1 MKRTAEPLR
10 DYLDFAIET
19 AWQAGKLTLGYYQQH
34 EIQAELKPDE
44 SPVTIADRLAE
55 EMIRE
60 QISRK
65 YPDHAIVGEE
75 YGAGETDDATHRWFI
90 DPIDG
95 TRSFVR
101 GIPLYAVLL
110 GLEINGRC
118 EVGVAYYPV
127 LKEML
132 AAATGEGCRWNGRAA
147 RVSQAA
153 TLKQGILTH
162 ANAAAFHSL
171 ERGPAFHRLQHAAGY
186 CAGWADAYA
195 YLLVATGRAEVALDP
210 IMSPWDCA
218 PFPPILREAGGY
230 FGDWSGKETI
240 YAKEAM
246 ATTQALLPE
255 VLGLIREGGEP
266 E

>member
-1 MKRTAEPLR
+1 MAEPLR

-34 EIQAELKPDE
+34 EMETEIKPDE
-44 SPVTIADRLAE
+44 SPVTVADRLAE
-55 EMIRE
+55 ELVRE
-60 QISRK
+60 RLSRK

-75 YGAGETDDATHRWFI
+75 YGAGESDDATHRWFI

-110 GLEINGRC
+110 GLEINGKC
-118 EVGVAYYPV
+118 EVGVAFYPV

-132 AAATGEGCRWNGRAA
+132 AAATGEGCRWNGRPAK
-147 RVSQAA
+147 VSDAA
-153 TLKQGILTH
+153 TLREGILTH
-162 ANAAAFHSL
+162 ANAALFETVGRGEAFI
-171 ERGPAFHRLQHAAGY
+171 RLQRAAGY

-210 IMSPWDCA
+210 IMSPWDCS
-218 PFPPILREAGGY
+218 PFPPIFREAGGY
-230 FGDWSGKETI
+230 FGDWDGKETI
-240 YAKEAM
+240 YAQEAL
-246 ATTQALLPE
+246 ATTQKLLPE
-255 VLGLIREGGEP
+255 VLGLIRGEA

>member
-1 MKRTAEPLR
+1 MAEPLR

-19 AWQAGKLTLGYYQQH
+19 AWQAGKLTLGYYQQREMET
-34 EIQAELKPDE
+34 EIKPDE
-44 SPVTIADRLAE
+44 SPVTAADRLAE
-55 EMIRE
+55 ELVRE
-60 QISRK
+60 RISRK

-75 YGAGETDDATHRWFI
+75 YGAGESDDATHRWFI

-110 GLEINGRC
+110 GLEINGKC
-118 EVGVAYYPV
+118 EVGVAFYPV

-132 AAATGEGCRWNGRAA
+132 AAATGEGCRWNGRPAK
-147 RVSQAA
+147 VSEAA
-153 TLKQGILTH
+153 TLREGILTH
-162 ANAAAFHSL
+162 ANAAAF
-171 ERGPAFHRLQHAAGY
+171 ETVGRGEAFIRLQRAAGY

-210 IMSPWDCA
+210 IMSPWDCS
-218 PFPPILREAGGY
+218 PFPPIFREAGGY
-230 FGDWSGKETI
+230 FGDWDGKETI
-240 YAKEAM
+240 YAQEAL
-246 ATTQALLPE
+246 ATTRKLLPE
-255 VLGLIREGGEP
+255 VLGLITGET

>member
-1 MKRTAEPLR
+1 MAEPLR

-34 EIQAELKPDE
+34 EMETEIKPDE
-44 SPVTIADRLAE
+44 SPVTVADRLAE
-55 EMIRE
+55 ELVRE
-60 QISRK
+60 RISRK

-75 YGAGETDDATHRWFI
+75 YGAGESDDATHRWFI

-110 GLEINGRC
+110 GLEIDGRC
-118 EVGVAYYPV
+118 EVGVAFYPV

-132 AAATGEGCRWNGRAA
+132 AAATGEGCRWNGRPAK
-147 RVSQAA
+147 VSEA
-153 TLKQGILTH
+153 TTLREGILTH
-162 ANAAAFHSL
+162 ANAASFETVGRDEAFI
-171 ERGPAFHRLQHAAGY
+171 RLQRAAGY

-210 IMSPWDCA
+210 IMSPWDCS
-218 PFPPILREAGGY
+218 PFPPIFREAGGY
-230 FGDWSGKETI
+230 FGDWDGKETI
-240 YAKEAM
+240 YAQEAL
-246 ATTQALLPE
+246 ATTQVLLPE
-255 VLGLIREGGEP
+255 ALGLIRGETG
-266 E
+266 